1 MSERDERPAVLV
13 GYDGSPGAEQ
23 ALRWGVEEA
32 ELRDLPLTVCHAWH
46 WPYPFRPLAQ
56 PILEQVETVGATVAQ
71 DGARRA
77 RELSAGL
84 DVRTLLAHGSTSA
97 VLLEAARNA
106 ALVVL
111 GSRGHG
117 GFEELR
123 VGSSAAQVPAHSVV
137 PVIVVRPT
145 LPPVRRDGGRIAVG
159 VDGSPASRAALDFAF
174 GEAELRGASVT
185 AVCAWWDPG
194 ALPGPDHAPFT
205 DHEALREEARAR
217 FEATVAPWAAAHPK
231 VGVETEFVM
240 EQPRRGIV
248 HAAAGAILLAVGDRG
263 VGSTPASR
271 LGPVTQAA
279 LAAAPCPVA
288 TAPAPVEG
296 P

>member
-1 MSERDERPAVLV
+1 MSERDESLTVLV

-23 ALRWGVEEA
+23 ALRWAVEEA

-56 PILEQVETVGATVAQ
+56 PILEQVEAVGAKVAE

-84 DVRTLLAHGSTSA
+84 NVRTLVVQGATSG
-97 VLLEAARNA
+97 VLLEAARDA

-117 GFEELR
+117 GFEDLR
-123 VGSSAAQVPAHSVV
+123 VGSSAAQVPAHCVV
-137 PVIVVRPT
+137 PVVVVRPT
-145 LPPVRRDGGRIAVG
+145 LPPVRRDGGRIVVG
-159 VDGSPASRAALDFAF
+159 VDGSSASRAALDFAF
-174 GEAELRGASVT
+174 GEAELRGASVL

-194 ALPGPDHAPFT
+194 ALPGPDRVPFT
-205 DHEALREEARAR
+205 DHAALREEARAR
-217 FEATVAPWAAAHPK
+217 FEATVTPWASAHPK
-231 VGVETEFVM
+231 VSVDTEFVTG
-240 EQPRRGIV
+240 QPRRAV
-248 HAAAGAILLAVGDRG
+248 LDAAGGAILLTLGDRG
-263 VGSTPASR
+263 VGSSPATR

-288 TAPAPVEG
+288 TTPAPLAGV
-296 P
+296 

>member
-1 MSERDERPAVLV
+1 MSEHDERRTVLV

-23 ALRWGVEEA
+23 ALRWAVEEA

-56 PILEQVETVGATVAQ
+56 PILEQVEAVGATVAE

-84 DVRTLLAHGSTSA
+84 DVRTLVAQGATSA
-97 VLLEAARNA
+97 VLLEAARDA

-123 VGSSAAQVPAHSVV
+123 IGSSAAQVPAHCVV

-145 LPPVRRDGGRIAVG
+145 LPPVRRDGGRIVAG
-159 VDGSPASRAALDFAF
+159 VDGSPASRAALGFAL
-174 GEAELRGASVT
+174 GEAELRGASVL

-194 ALPGPDHAPFT
+194 ALPGPDHVPFT
-205 DHEALREEARAR
+205 DHTALREEARAR
-217 FEATVAPWAAAHPK
+217 FEATVASWASPHPK
-231 VGVETEFVM
+231 VAVETEFVI
-240 EQPRRGIV
+240 ERPRRALV
-248 HAAAGAILLAVGDRG
+248 TAAAGAILLAVGDRG
-263 VGSTPASR
+263 TGLSPGTR

-279 LAAAPCPVA
+279 LAAAPCPIVT
-288 TAPAPVEG
+288 TAAPLEAV
-296 P
+296 